1 MFFFARET
9 TMRPLICGLL
19 FASSALVLPAGSV
32 QAITCFVVYDR
43 NDNISYQGTY
53 PPVDLSDQGA
63 AEREAMRRRGE
74 HMINMEADRCPP
86 IVFFTGSSGSSA
98 LRVDEV
104 VAGMRVPSTHGTSP
118 VSALAAPGARGS
130 ASAPGAK
137 SASPAA
143 QPRPKGY

>member
-1 MFFFARET
+1 
-9 TMRPLICGLL
+9 MRPLICGLL

-43 NDNISYQGTY
+43 NDNISYQGTHA
-53 PPVDLSDQGA
+53 PIDLSDQGA
-63 AEREAMRRRGE
+63 VEREAMRRRGE

-104 VAGMRVPSTHGTSP
+104 VAGMPVKSTSGTSP
-118 VSALAAPGARGS
+118 GSPLAAPAGARGS
-130 ASAPGAK
+130 ASAPGAR
-137 SASPAA
+137 SAPPAA
-143 QPRPKGY
+143 TPRPKGY